1 MNSRN
6 LIRWAGLA
14 ALVAG
19 ILFVVIQGIHPPD
32 ALASVTTARWAIVH
46 ALTFAMC
53 LLLLLGITGIYARQ
67 VSEAGWLGLA
77 GYLLFGL
84 AWAIQAPYGFI
95 EALVL
100 PHLAT
105 HAPTFVESWMG
116 MFNGHPGAI
125 NLGALATVY
134 QVAGLLYILGG
145 LLFGIAT
152 LRAGVLPRRAAGLLA
167 VAAALTPTAALLS
180 HPLDRILAL
189 PTGLALAWLGYALW
203 SSGGRTPQSPRPAGE
218 APSSIQ
224 PRSSKVAG

>member
-1 MNSRN
+1 MNTRN

-19 ILFVVIQGIHPPD
+19 ILFVVVQAIHPPD
-32 ALASVTTARWAIVH
+32 VLASVTTARWAIVH

-77 GYLLFGL
+77 GYLLFCL
-84 AWAIQAPYGFI
+84 AWAIQAPYGFA
-95 EALVL
+95 EALIL

-105 HAPTFVESWMG
+105 GAPTFVESWMG
-116 MFNGHPGAI
+116 MFNGHAGAI

-189 PTGLALAWLGYALW
+189 PTGIALAWLGYALW
-203 SSGGRTPQSPRPAGE
+203 AERRAPAAEPVPGTGIPQVPQTGAE
-218 APSSIQ
+218 
-224 PRSSKVAG
+224 